1 MAIAPFPSS
10 FKGDIVTP
18 SSPDYEQ
25 AIVRWAKNAQK
36 NAKIV
41 AFVKGEEDVILAIKY
56 AKENNLPMAVHC
68 GGHSSAGAS
77 SVEGG
82 LVIDLARH
90 MSYCKVD
97 EEKKLAYVGGGTV
110 WNLVDKTTSEY
121 GLATVA
127 GTVSH
132 VSVLTGARVG
142 TELGWQTGVGGL
154 ALGGGLGW
162 LTGDH
167 GMTID
172 NIGVSTISVTP
183 RLTLTVLKPQSYPC
197 SIELLPP
204 LVKSSTSIPK
214 RTPISSGVFAAAEAT
229 LVW

>member
-1 MAIAPFPSS
+1 MTISPFPSS

-41 AFVKGEEDVILAIKY
+41 AFVKDEDDVVLAIKY

-68 GGHSSAGAS
+68 GGHSPAGAS
-77 SVEGG
+77 SIEGG

-90 MSYCKVD
+90 MSYCRVD

-110 WNLVDKTTSEY
+110 WNLVDKTTFAY

-132 VSVLTGARVG
+132 VSVLTAERND
-142 TELGWQTGVGGL
+142 TELGGQTGVGGL
-154 ALGGGLGW
+154 SLGGGFGW
-162 LTGDH
+162 LTGKH
-167 GMTID
+167 GLTID
-172 NIGVSTISVTP
+172 NIEGVSTSVTL
-183 RLTLTVLKPQSYPC
+183 RLNLTTNHTYP
-197 SIELLPP
+197 
-204 LVKSSTSIPK
+204 
-214 RTPISSGVFAAAEAT
+214 A
-229 LVW
+229 